1 LNIRTFAILAN
12 AGPPER
18 ADVNRFTQ
26 LSLIV
31 HLSQSALIAPTGR
44 YA

>member
-1 LNIRTFAILAN
+1 LNIKTFAILAN
-12 AGPPER
+12 AGLPKR

-31 HLSQSALIAPTGR
+31 YLSQCALRALTGR